1 MQIAITP
8 EAIQASAAAITASAG
23 GPIQKAQ
30 VMNDYRVEVWPG
42 KQAADHAVVYVA
54 LSGESFSEAFSLAL
68 AKYGEDILTRHL
80 EWGRS

>member
-1 MQIAITP
+1 
-8 EAIQASAAAITASAG
+8 
-23 GPIQKAQ
+23 
-30 VMNDYRVEVWPG
+30 MNDYRVEVWPG

-54 LSGESFSEAFSLAL
+54 LSGESFSEAVTLAL